1 MFFSRKYTVLK
12 ANTRSEG
19 EINKNKK
26 GSLLLL
32 LFWRFTIVMI
42 DLFRDDSL
50 SLLSIS
56 VVMKSL

>member
-1 MFFSRKYTVLK
+1 MFSKKYTVLK

-26 GSLLLL
+26 GALLL
-32 LFWRFTIVMI
+32 LFWCFVIVMI
-42 DLFRDDSL
+42 DLSRDYSL

-56 VVMKSL
+56 AVMKSL